1 MQILAEFSEEHQL
14 VNRASG
20 ALVRFAEMAIKGE
33 TTDRDVADFVQF
45 LRVYVGG
52 YHHEREEQVL
62 FPALV
67 DRAEVPG
74 DRGPIPVMLADHRAS
89 AAMVDE
95 LEAAADDPEAA
106 ADAARRLAHHLWEHA
121 DKEDSVLFPESEQRL
136 IRGGVADLE
145 GRPPTVG
152 EEAARELGEQL
163 TERFPPLEDPDVIRG
178 DGCVACS
185 AFAVTCGGI
194 EKEWW
199 NDWEHEYHRSLDEG

>member
-1 MQILAEFSEEHQL
+1 MRLLEEMAEEHRL
-14 VNRASG
+14 VDRVSG
-20 ALVRFAEMAIKGE
+20 SLIRFAEMALKIE

-45 LRVYVGG
+45 LSVYVGG

-67 DRAEVPG
+67 ERAEVPG
-74 DRGPIPVMLADHRAS
+74 ERGPIPVMLADHRAS
-89 AAMVDE
+89 AAMVGE
-95 LEAAADDPEAA
+95 FEAATADPEAA
-106 ADAARRLAHHLWEHA
+106 ADVARRLAHHLWEHT
-121 DKEDSVLFPESEQRL
+121 DKEDSVLFPEAEQRL

-145 GRPPTVG
+145 GRPPTV
-152 EEAARELGEQL
+152 EEETARLLGEQL
-163 TERFPPLEDPDVIRG
+163 TERFPPLDDPDAIRG

-185 AFAVTCGGI
+185 AFTVTCGGI